1 MSDSGPFTR
10 NSVSDDWRDMSRS
23 LYAIMAKKPVEY
35 LFMLD
40 DGRYITCASSEL
52 CVYRT
57 DDDLTKATLSER
69 QSPIGWRLKRGS
81 W

>member
-10 NSVSDDWRDMSRS
+10 NSISDDWRDMSRS

-40 DGRYITCASSEL
+40 DGRYVVCASSEL
-52 CVYRT
+52 RVYRT
-57 DDDLTKATLSER
+57 DDDLAKAALSAR
-69 QSPIGWRLKRGS
+69 QIPIGWRLKRGS